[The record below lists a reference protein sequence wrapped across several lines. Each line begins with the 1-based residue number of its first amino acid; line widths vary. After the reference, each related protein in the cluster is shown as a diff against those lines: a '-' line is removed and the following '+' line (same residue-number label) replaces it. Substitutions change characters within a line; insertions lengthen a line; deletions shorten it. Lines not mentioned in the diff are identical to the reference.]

1 MILIR
6 FMMICIVFFWLF
18 NCIVYFQVC
27 REMPGCRRPLL
38 AAVLWP
44 MMELRLMI
52 DNIYIRFV
60 FDFEADEWRNN

>member
-6 FMMICIVFFWLF
+6 FMLICIALFYLF

-27 REMPGCRRPLL
+27 RGMPGCRRPLL

-52 DNIYIRFV
+52 DNIYIKFV
-60 FDFEADEWRNN
+60 FDFEEREWRSN